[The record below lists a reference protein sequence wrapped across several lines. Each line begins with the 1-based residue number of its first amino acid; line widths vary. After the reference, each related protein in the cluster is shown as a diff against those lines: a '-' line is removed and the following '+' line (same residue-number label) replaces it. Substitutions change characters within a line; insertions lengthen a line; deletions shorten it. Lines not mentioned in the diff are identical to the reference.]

1 MYKQVTN
8 DIIIRLEDG
17 AFIPMDPANA
27 DYTAVLEWISQGNTI
42 EPVDVPMPSAPSSVT
57 MRQARL
63 ALLQYGLLDLV
74 DQSIAQIPDSTM
86 RTAAKIDWEYA
97 QTVDRDSLVTQQLA
111 AMLGLSDGQLDQM
124 FTLAASL

>member
-8 DIIIRLEDG
+8 DIILRLADG

-27 DYTAVLEWISQGNTI
+27 DYAAVLEWISQGNTI
-42 EPVDVPMPSAPSSVT
+42 EPANVPTPTVPSSVT

-63 ALLQYGLLDLV
+63 ALHRYGLLDLV

-86 RTAAKIDWEYA
+86 RTATKIDWEYA

-111 AMLGLSDGQLDQM
+111 VMLGLSDEQLDQL